1 MSDAIAALSE
11 AMRND
16 AETLRVI
23 GQNVSNIDTVAYR
36 REIAVMR
43 SSFDQAS
50 DLARA
55 ELATPVELAA
65 PVDFETAVDQRPGT
79 LKASSEAL
87 HLALEGPG
95 FFVVDTPQGEALTRR
110 GDFRLD
116 SEGRLVTQRGLP
128 VLGENGHVHISGTP
142 QIAVDGAVRVDG
154 AVVAQLRIAQVA
166 PGAPLTSLGADLY
179 GGEQLP
185 QGDSSARVRQ
195 GFLEASNVESVQE
208 MIRLIETMRHFE
220 GVQRFVRGY
229 DDMMGKAISE
239 LGKV

>member
-43 SSFDQAS
+43 SSFDQAA
-50 DLARA
+50 DAARA
-55 ELATPVELAA
+55 ELGDAADLAA
-65 PVDFETAVDQRPGT
+65 VDFQTTFDQRPGT
-79 LKASSEAL
+79 LKASAETL

-95 FFVVDTPQGEALTRR
+95 FFVIDTPQGEALTRR

-116 SEGRLVTQRGLP
+116 SEGRLVTQQGMP
-128 VLGENGHVHISGTP
+128 VLGEAGHVQIAGTP
-142 QIAVDGAVRVDG
+142 QIAPDGAVRVDG

-166 PGAPLTSLGADLY
+166 PDSQLSSMGADLY
-179 GGEQLP
+179 GGTQLP
-185 QGDSSARVRQ
+185 QGDSAARVRQ

>member
-1 MSDAIAALSE
+1 MSDSIAALSE

-36 REIAVMR
+36 REIAVAHAT
-43 SSFDQAS
+43 FDQAS
-50 DLARA
+50 EEARA
-55 ELATPVELAA
+55 ELLSPQ
-65 PVDFETAVDQRPGT
+65 FETVVDQRTGT
-79 LKASSEAL
+79 LKSSSEAL

-95 FFVVDTPQGEALTRR
+95 FFVVEMPNGGGEALTRR

-116 SEGRLVTQRGLP
+116 SDGRLVTQQGLP
-128 VLGENGHVHISGTP
+128 VLGENGPVQLSGTP
-142 QIAVDGAVRVDG
+142 QIAPDGAVRVG
-154 AVVAQLRIAQVA
+154 NEVVAQLRVAQVSPDA
-166 PGAPLTSLGADLY
+166 QLTPMGTDLFDGA
-179 GGEQLP
+179 QLP
-185 QGDSSARVRQ
+185 QGDSAARVRQ
-195 GFLEASNVESVQE
+195 GFLEASNVDSVQE

>member
-43 SSFDQAS
+43 SSFDQAA

-55 ELATPVELAA
+55 EFATPAELAA
-65 PVDFETAVDQRPGT
+65 PVDFETAIDQRPGT

-95 FFVVDTPQGEALTRR
+95 FFVVDTPQG
-110 GDFRLD
+110 
-116 SEGRLVTQRGLP
+116 
-128 VLGENGHVHISGTP
+128 
-142 QIAVDGAVRVDG
+142 
-154 AVVAQLRIAQVA
+154 
-166 PGAPLTSLGADLY
+166 
-179 GGEQLP
+179 
-185 QGDSSARVRQ
+185 
-195 GFLEASNVESVQE
+195 
-208 MIRLIETMRHFE
+208 
-220 GVQRFVRGY
+220 
-229 DDMMGKAISE
+229 
-239 LGKV
+239 